1 MPADAPPAALDSQ
14 AFARDNGR
22 LSGTSRL
29 VHYPRL
35 LVETQGQGADR
46 TLGWAAEGSLRADA
60 SSAGQAWLHLQ
71 ISASLPLTCQRC
83 LESLDWEPVVDRWFR
98 FVDTEALAAE
108 QDDTVEEDLLVSSR
122 QFSLA
127 ELIEDELLMALPLV
141 PRHEACPGE
150 LKMAVADP
158 GFEAPESQ
166 PPHPFASLARLRRGP
181 D

>member
-29 VHYPRL
+29 AHYPRL
-35 LVETQGQGADR
+35 LVETQGHGADR
-46 TLGWAAEGSLRADA
+46 MLGWAAEGSLRADP
-60 SSAGQAWLHLQ
+60 SSASQAELPAADQQVLLGRVVLLSSQGFSVNKTEPSVNHRVPVQGLQ
-71 ISASLPLTCQRC
+71 T
-83 LESLDWEPVVDRWFR
+83 
-98 FVDTEALAAE
+98 ALAG
-108 QDDTVEEDLLVSSR
+108 QGHTGRDLEM
-122 QFSLA
+122 QPSLA

>member
-1 MPADAPPAALDSQ
+1 MQADAPPAALDSQ

-29 VHYPRL
+29 AHYPRL
-35 LVETQGQGADR
+35 LVETQGLGADR
-46 TLGWAAEGSLRADA
+46 TLGWAAEGSLRADP
-60 SSAGQAWLHLQ
+60 SSASQAWLHLQ
-71 ISASLPLTCQRC
+71 ISASMPLTCQRC
-83 LESLDWEPVVDRWFR
+83 LESLDWDPVVDRWFR
-98 FVDTEALAAE
+98 FVDTEALATE
-108 QDDTVEEDLLVSSR
+108 QDDAAEEDLLVSSR